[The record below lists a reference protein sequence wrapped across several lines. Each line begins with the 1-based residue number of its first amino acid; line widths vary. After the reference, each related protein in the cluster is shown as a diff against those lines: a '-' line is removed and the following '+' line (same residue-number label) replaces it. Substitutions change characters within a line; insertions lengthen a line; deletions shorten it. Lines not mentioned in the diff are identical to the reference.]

1 MQLFQGQ
8 RTGFLNFF
16 ELRKACASA
25 LVGRPV
31 TLSPLAQTQMD
42 GHAAKENTHAA
53 QPRPVAGSS
62 SSIINLNVG
71 GHIFATSAETLQAGG
86 ESFFTSLIG
95 DKFKAERDQNDNIFI
110 DRDREPAAPS
120 PPQPCVHVP
129 PPNQHPRQRDV
140 AC

>member
-1 MQLFQGQ
+1 M
-8 RTGFLNFF
+8 
-16 ELRKACASA
+16 
-25 LVGRPV
+25 

-53 QPRPVAGSS
+53 QPRPAAGSN